1 MAFATLGSSVFDR
14 EDLAGHIMEVNNR
27 GGFVAGLV
35 APALPVDKASGTL
48 MVVSATTGKTLENT
62 KRGRGGAYPE
72 VSGSLSTSSYSTE
85 DHGAHFTVES
95 TQAAAY
101 RNQIDMDKA
110 GAEAAFSTV
119 ATRYEYDMFAGSAS
133 VYTLVSGNAAAAAW
147 TSYSTATPAADVAV
161 EAAEI
166 TKLHG
171 IGKDQMTL
179 LIPRARADILPF
191 VDHVRARLQ
200 ITSEPF
206 TGSLTADQL
215 SRYFGVKEVIIAG
228 AVYNSANEA
237 QTASMS
243 YIHPTNTCLLFVRCD
258 GNPANFAGFARTPV
272 WDDTMPYETIVDR
285 IEAGG
290 IPVVIDQIWDAD
302 NRVMKYRARNYRGL
316 WTHIATMGR
325 KVTGI

>member
-35 APALPVDKASGTL
+35 APALIVDKASGTL

-72 VSGSLSTSSYSTE
+72 VSGSLSDSSYSTE
-85 DHGAHFTVES
+85 DHGANFTVES

-110 GAEAAFSTV
+110 GSEASFSTV
-119 ATRYEYDMFAGSAS
+119 ATRYEYDTFAGSAS
-133 VYTLVSGNAAAAAW
+133 VYTLVSGNGAAAAW
-147 TSYSTATPAADVAV
+147 TTYATATPAADVAV

-171 IGKDQMTL
+171 VAKSEMSL
-179 LIPRARADILPF
+179 VIPRARFDILPF
-191 VDHVRARLQ
+191 VADVRARLQ
-200 ITSEPF
+200 ITSQPF
-206 TGSLTADQL
+206 AGSLTEAQL
-215 SRYFGVKEVIIAG
+215 AQYFGVKEVIVAG
-228 AVYNSANEA
+228 AVYNTANEA

-243 YIHPTNTCLLFVRCD
+243 YIHPSNTCLLFVRSE

-272 WDDTMPYETIVDR
+272 WDDTMPYETIVER

-290 IPVVIDQIWDAD
+290 IPVIIDQIWDPD
-302 NRVMKYRARNYRGL
+302 NRIMKYRARNYRGL
-316 WTHIATMGR
+316 WVHMATMGR